1 MGGLNMNALAAGLGA
16 AAPGVAAAGQN
27 YQADQQAAT
36 AALPRQ
42 AQQGANAAVGDLN
55 NSLGVNAMS
64 PDALDAGI
72 TGATN
77 TSAAQQTGGHPMAD
91 ASHPF
96 WRALGSIVGSGGAM
110 QQGGI
115 VTPNY
120 QRPTVQPEFTKGP
133 ATPTGSANAT
143 AIPSFTQAPPSA
155 YQNGGVVGYEAGG
168 TVNSARQQAIQV
180 GVGRDQT
187 GVESRVIP
195 ASTEGQVL
203 TMAEGGSVPNTYQPG
218 GAAINVP
225 MTGPAAGLVQ
235 GFQAGMNIGNNLHE
249 AFRRNKSIS
258 AEQDFAGQATS
269 ADAENPDLANSQN
282 GGQPSMVDRAKDA
295 VEGFF
300 HHLHGGTLNDQHVSH
315 DDAAA
320 QAAIP
325 TGGQSPAGAPAG
337 QPSTA
342 IPPPAAGAAQPAPV
356 QPNAA
361 GSVGAGQPGSPPPQA
376 GAPPTAPAAGSS
388 PASPQQAVAAGTQ
401 KAATVA
407 AVKDAAADPAAQQ
420 GIPQDSPA
428 ESGKP
433 HSLTPEYWRNLEQK
447 KVAAV
452 KAMIGTGMDP
462 AQAYQS
468 LTALQ
473 TSHFQGQIL
482 KQLSAA
488 NVALQNGDEKSVKQA
503 LSNVNYY
510 LPNGQGMTFRKASA
524 SDAAADTTGNTKVG
538 QLMYRNP
545 MYGLYGHQGE
555 PEYTSVT
562 PQHLQLIGAAALD
575 PRTVQETMLKTYS
588 AQAQAQKEMLQAQG
602 EFMTGQGRQAWG
614 NAAATNAQLAQQ
626 MAPVKQFLTKM
637 TGLKNAAEAGWYE
650 RRTSGPGASGQPKVT
665 MASIQSAQ
673 KAALAAVDANSQG
686 NLTSVPAQEPSL
698 DANGQPVMGPD
709 GKPQMRPSLSPAAG
723 RSIHDPGKIPTL
735 YQNMTPDQIAAT
747 RGFAGTFAASNPG
760 LSPQDAADL
769 GARVARAGTAKN
781 PSVHMNP
788 QTKQVEKDVAPDPK
802 NNSIHIWVGNGY
814 RTIWVQPNVLS
825 ADSQG
830 IPTDEGQPSDS
841 GDESSNPDD
850 YKPAEDSQNM
860 SN

>member
-1 MGGLNMNALAAGLGA
+1 MGGINTNALAAGLGA

-27 YQADQQAAT
+27 YQAGQMAQT
-36 AALPRQ
+36 AALPGQ
-42 AQQGANAAVGDLN
+42 AQQQSNDAIDGITG
-55 NSLGVNAMS
+55 SLGVNAMS
-64 PDALDAGI
+64 PDALGAGI

-77 TSAAQQTGGHPMAD
+77 TSAAQGAIPHPMAD

-96 WRALGSIVGSGGAM
+96 WQSLGNITGM
-110 QQGGI
+110 QTGGI
-115 VTPNY
+115 VTPNSGSKV
-120 QRPTVQPEFTKGP
+120 VQPEFTEGP
-133 ATPTGSANAT
+133 A
-143 AIPSFTQAPPSA
+143 QAL
-155 YQNGGVVGYEAGG
+155 EAGG

-180 GVGRDQT
+180 GIGRDQT
-187 GVESRVIP
+187 GVGQSVTP

-203 TMAEGGSVPNTYQPG
+203 TMAEGGTVPNTYQPQ

-225 MTGPAAGLVQ
+225 MSGGPAGLVQ
-235 GFQAGMNIGNNLHE
+235 GFQTGMNIGNSLHD

-258 AEQDFAGQATS
+258 AEQDFAGQAAS
-269 ADAENPDLANSQN
+269 PDAGNPDIANGET
-282 GGQPSMVDRAKDA
+282 GGQPSIVDKARDA

-300 HHLHGGTLNDQHVSH
+300 HHIHGGTLNDQHVSH

-320 QAAIP
+320 SGAIP
-325 TGGQSPAGAPAG
+325 TAPTPSAGPSAAPAPSAPPQGGVPAPAAGPRAPVPAIPAGPVGSGNPGGPGAVPPQSQSQPAAGAPATP
-337 QPSTA
+337 Q
-342 IPPPAAGAAQPAPV
+342 AAQ
-356 QPNAA
+356 
-361 GSVGAGQPGSPPPQA
+361 
-376 GAPPTAPAAGSS
+376 
-388 PASPQQAVAAGTQ
+388 AAGTQ
-401 KAATVA
+401 KGATIA
-407 AVKDAAADPAAQQ
+407 AVKDAASDPAAQQ

-433 HSLTPEYWRNLEQK
+433 HSLTPEYWRSLEQK

-510 LPNGQGMTFRKASA
+510 LPNGQGMTFRNASQA
-524 SDAAADTTGNTKVG
+524 DVDADKTGSTKPG

-545 MYGLYGHQGE
+545 MFGLYGHQGE

-614 NAAATNAQLAQQ
+614 QAAATNAQLAQQ
-626 MAPVKQFLTKM
+626 MAPVKQFLAKM
-637 TGLKNAAEAGWYE
+637 TGVKNAAEADWYS
-650 RRTSGPGASGQPKVT
+650 RRAAGPGASGQPKVT
-665 MASIQSAQ
+665 MGSIQSAQ
-673 KAALAAVDANSQG
+673 KAAMAAVDSNSQG
-686 NLTSVPAQEPSL
+686 NMTSIPVQQPVL
-698 DANGQPVMGPD
+698 DANGKPQVGPD
-709 GKPQMRPSLSPAAG
+709 GKPLMRDSISAAAG
-723 RSIHDPGKIPTL
+723 HSVHDPSKIPTL
-735 YQNMTPDQIAAT
+735 YQNMTSDQIAAT
-747 RGFAGTFAASNPG
+747 RAFAGTFAASNPG

-788 QTKQVEKDVAPDPK
+788 ETRKVEKDVAPDPEH
-802 NNSIHIWVGNGY
+802 NSIHIWVGNGY
-814 RTIWVQPNVLS
+814 KTIWVQPNVLS
-825 ADSQG
+825 ADAQG
-830 IPTDEGQPSDS
+830 IPTDSPPSDG
-841 GDESSNPDD
+841 GDSSANEDD
-850 YKPAEDSQNM
+850 NAPATDSQNM
-860 SN
+860 N